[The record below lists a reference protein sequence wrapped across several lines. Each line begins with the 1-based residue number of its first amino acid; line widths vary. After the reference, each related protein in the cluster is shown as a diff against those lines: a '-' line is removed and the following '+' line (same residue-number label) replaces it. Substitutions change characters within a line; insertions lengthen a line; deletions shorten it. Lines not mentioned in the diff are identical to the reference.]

1 MQSSR
6 AADRHGPSHVPRAQ
20 VRLKGFVDPESQV
33 VGCELRVIDMADHAE
48 VWHEA
53 NVSCDGTEQQIEMIG
68 LNLQHTHAR

>member
-6 AADRHGPSHVPRAQ
+6 AANRHGPPHVPRAQ
-20 VRLKGFVDPESQV
+20 VRWKGFVDPESQV
-33 VGCELRVIDMADHAE
+33 VWCELRAIDQADQSE

-53 NVSCDGTEQQIEMIG
+53 NMPCDGTEQQIEMTG